1 MKQPSKEAQKELIS
15 IDQDLPTKVKIP
27 RTRKEYGI
35 TWLKPFTTNKVSQA
49 FLENEAPSEMD
60 SKEVVKFMATKVKIV
75 AKIASYIILNN
86 FWTIKLF
93 HAIHWRWLF
102 YVRQYDFDQL
112 QPIIIEG
119 KKKMGVEGYYV
130 SMVLAATMMD
140 TMRMMTKVEAEQYLQ
155 DLSSAQKQPLARNT
169 LGL

>member
-1 MKQPSKEAQKELIS
+1 MKQPTKAAQKELLS
-15 IDQDLPTKVKIP
+15 IDQNLPTRVQIP
-27 RTRKEYGI
+27 RTRKEYNI
-35 TWLKPFTTNKVSQA
+35 TWLKPYTTNKVSQA

-75 AKIASYIILNN
+75 AKIASYVILNN
-86 FWTIKLF
+86 FWTIKFF

-102 YVRQYDFDQL
+102 YVKQYDFEQL
-112 QPIIIEG
+112 QPIIMEG

-140 TMRMMTKVEAEQYLQ
+140 TMRTMTKVEAEQYLQ
-155 DLSSAQKQPLARNT
+155 ELTSAQKPLLEKST